1 MNYKFSII
9 STLIIFNCVASD
21 IPEYEA
27 KYNFES
33 EEISIT
39 GIRQF
44 KRNQND
50 YEIRFD
56 ASNLIASMMFS
67 SKFNIDNDM
76 VLPKT
81 YDIKIR
87 PKFLKRDQS
96 VIFNQQENFI
106 QSNGQKPWQTSITES
121 ESIFDPL
128 NVQIMIRIYINSG
141 FESFNLN
148 ILDMEEGGF
157 KKYHFEVKNIET
169 CVVNNIEYKCKILE
183 RSREGA
189 QRIVKY
195 YLAKELD
202 YMFVK
207 IIDTS
212 PDRTNKLE
220 LKEVLSFG

>member
-1 MNYKFSII
+1 MMSRIFLLTALI
-9 STLIIFNCVASD
+9 SFKVLAVEV
-21 IPEYEA
+21 PEYKA
-27 KYNFES
+27 KYQFDS

-39 GIRQF
+39 GIREF
-44 KRNQND
+44 TKNENG
-50 YEIRFD
+50 YELKFR
-56 ASNLIASMMFS
+56 ASNLVASMYFS
-67 SKFNIDNDM
+67 SLFAIEDNQI
-76 VLPKT
+76 KSSK
-81 YDIKIR
+81 YNIKIR

-96 VIFNQQENFI
+96 VIFNQQENLI
-106 QSNGQKPWQTSITES
+106 QSNGQKSWQTSITES

-141 FESFNLN
+141 FERFNLN

-183 RSREGA
+183 RSREGT

-220 LKEVLSFG
+220 LKEILSFG

>member
-106 QSNGQKPWQTSITES
+106 QSNVKNLGKQAS
-121 ESIFDPL
+121 L
-128 NVQIMIRIYINSG
+128 
-141 FESFNLN
+141 NLN
-148 ILDMEEGGF
+148 LF
-157 KKYHFEVKNIET
+157 LT
-169 CVVNNIEYKCKILE
+169 L
-183 RSREGA
+183 
-189 QRIVKY
+189 
-195 YLAKELD
+195 
-202 YMFVK
+202 
-207 IIDTS
+207 
-212 PDRTNKLE
+212 
-220 LKEVLSFG
+220 

>member
-76 VLPKT
+76 V
-81 YDIKIR
+81 D
-87 PKFLKRDQS
+87 
-96 VIFNQQENFI
+96 
-106 QSNGQKPWQTSITES
+106 
-121 ESIFDPL
+121 
-128 NVQIMIRIYINSG
+128 
-141 FESFNLN
+141 
-148 ILDMEEGGF
+148 
-157 KKYHFEVKNIET
+157 
-169 CVVNNIEYKCKILE
+169 
-183 RSREGA
+183 
-189 QRIVKY
+189 
-195 YLAKELD
+195 
-202 YMFVK
+202 K
-207 IIDTS
+207 IIG
-212 PDRTNKLE
+212 KIIC
-220 LKEVLSFG
+220 K

>member
-141 FESFNLN
+141 FELFNLN
-148 ILDMEEGGF
+148 ILDMEKGGF
-157 KKYHFEVKNIET
+157 KKYNFEVKNSEA
-169 CVVNNIEYKCKILE
+169 CFVNKIEYECKILE
-183 RSREGA
+183 RSREGT

-220 LKEVLSFG
+220 LKEILSFG

>member
-106 QSNGQKPWQTSITES
+106 QSIGQKPWQTSITES

-141 FESFNLN
+141 FERFSLN

-157 KKYHFEVKNIET
+157 KKYNFEVKNSET
-169 CVVNNIEYKCKILE
+169 CVVSNIEYECKILE
-183 RSREGA
+183 RSREGT

-220 LKEVLSFG
+220 LKEILSFG

>member
-81 YDIKIR
+81 YDIKIK
-87 PKFLKRDQS
+87 PKFLKRDQL
-96 VIFNQQENFI
+96 VIFNKQEGLI
-106 QSNGQKPWQTSITES
+106 QSSGQNPWQTTMMKSDA
-121 ESIFDPL
+121 IFDPL
-128 NVQIMIRIYINSG
+128 NVQIMIRMYIKTTIFKNVD
-141 FESFNLN
+141 FENC
-148 ILDMEEGGF
+148 I
-157 KKYHFEVKNIET
+157 
-169 CVVNNIEYKCKILE
+169 
-183 RSREGA
+183 R
-189 QRIVKY
+189 
-195 YLAKELD
+195 
-202 YMFVK
+202 
-207 IIDTS
+207 
-212 PDRTNKLE
+212 
-220 LKEVLSFG
+220 